1 MIGEVLKDFFDMP
14 QVVDT
19 TKRWWLSI
27 MKEIKKMLKMAQ
39 RNEISVNVFKNI
51 PIRKDGRNKREQT
64 SKQTIPNN
72 GVCFVHHYWYK
83 KQKVI

>member
-1 MIGEVLKDFFDMP
+1 MP

-51 PIRKDGRNKREQT
+51 PIRKDGRNK
-64 SKQTIPNN
+64 
-72 GVCFVHHYWYK
+72 
-83 KQKVI
+83 